1 MFPPL
6 SIFLLSLDTT
16 IYCVIIVPMSLHVDS
31 IPNRKSRPTILIR
44 EAWREGDRIIKKT
57 LCNITHLPPHI
68 IDGIRAMLKGGVV
81 YKDIKEAFPIKRS
94 LPHGHVAAV
103 YGTAKNLGLDLI
115 VHRKRSRVRD
125 IALGA
130 IVTRVLSPAS
140 KLATSRMLSAETA
153 TTSVGSI
160 LGLGEVKGNEVLLM
174 LDWLMKRKP
183 WIEGALAKRHLS
195 ERTMVLYDVTS
206 SYFEGETCS
215 LSAFGHSRDKRRN
228 NKQIVFGLLCS
239 REGCPV
245 AVEVFAGNIGDP
257 MTVGSQIEKIK
268 ERFSIERVALVGDRG
283 MITTARI
290 RASLEP
296 SGLDWI
302 SALKTKDIRNLI
314 TKSNEGEE
322 NPPLD
327 LDNVEE
333 DKVGE
338 VRSDLYPGERLMVC
352 LNPRLREER
361 RRKREELL
369 LATERI
375 LEEIQRLVR
384 NGSLSGVEK
393 INRRVGREANRK
405 KVEKHFD
412 IAVTDSDISWERKE
426 EKIRAEAAL
435 DGIYIVRT
443 SLGDADIGADDA
455 VYAYK
460 SLSTVERAFRSIKT
474 TSLRVRP
481 IYVYSENHVRGHVF
495 LCMLAY
501 YLEWHLRK
509 SLSPLM
515 FEDDDREGEKG
526 RRSSPVE
533 RAEVSESA
541 KRKHR
546 TKKTEE
552 GFSVHSLS
560 TLLEDLGT
568 LSLNEVTPPGSPE
581 HRLHICAEST
591 VLQQR
596 AFELLDVE
604 PGRFVP
610 STATG

>member
-1 MFPPL
+1 
-6 SIFLLSLDTT
+6 
-16 IYCVIIVPMSLHVDS
+16 MSYHVDV
-31 IPNRKSRPTILIR
+31 IPNRKSPPAILFR
-44 EAWREGDRIIKKT
+44 RAWREGKKIRRET
-57 LCNITHLPPHI
+57 IANLTGMPAYI

-81 YKDIKEAFPIKRS
+81 YRDIKEAFPIKRS

-103 YGTAKNLGLDLI
+103 YGTAKNLGLDLML
-115 VHRKRSRVRD
+115 HRKSSRVRD

-140 KLATSRMLSAETA
+140 KLATSRMLSVETA
-153 TTSVGSI
+153 TTSIGYI
-160 LGLGEVKGNEVLLM
+160 LGLGEVRGNEVLSM

-183 WIEGALAKRHLS
+183 WIEKVLARRHLS

-215 LSAFGHSRDKRRN
+215 LSAFGYSRDKRGN
-228 NKQIVFGLLCS
+228 NRQIVFGLLCS
-239 REGCPV
+239 KDGCPV
-245 AVEVFAGNIGDP
+245 AVEVFPGNTGDP
-257 MTVGSQIEKIK
+257 MTVGAQIEKIK

-290 RASLEP
+290 RKELEP
-296 SGLDWI
+296 LGLDWI
-302 SALKTKDIRNLI
+302 SALKTSDIRNLL
-314 TKSNEGEE
+314 KKPKKGGS
-322 NPPLD
+322 PPLNLED
-327 LDNVEE
+327 VEK

-338 VRSDLYPGERLMVC
+338 IKSDLYPGERLMVC

-369 LATERI
+369 SAPEGV
-375 LEEIQRLVR
+375 LEEIERLVS
-384 NGSLSGVEK
+384 NGSLKGAQE

-405 KVEKHFD
+405 KVEKHFS
-412 IAVTDSDISWERKE
+412 IAVTDSDISWERNKK
-426 EKIRAEAAL
+426 KIRAEAAL

-443 SLGDADIGADDA
+443 SLGEGDIGADDA

-460 SLSTVERAFRSIKT
+460 SLSRVERAFRSIKT

-481 IYVYSENHVRGHVF
+481 IYVYSDNHVRGHVF

-501 YLEWHLRK
+501 YVEWHLRR
-509 SLSPLM
+509 SLSPVM
-515 FEDDDREGEKG
+515 FEDDDREGAKG
-526 RRSSPVE
+526 KRNTPVE
-533 RAEVSESA
+533 QAEVSESA
-541 KRKHR
+541 KRKYR

-552 GFSVHSLS
+552 GFSVHSFR
-560 TLLEDLGT
+560 TLMEDLGT

-581 HRLHICAEST
+581 HRLHICAEPT
-591 VLQQR
+591 ALQQR

-610 STATG
+610 STGTG

>member
-1 MFPPL
+1 
-6 SIFLLSLDTT
+6 
-16 IYCVIIVPMSLHVDS
+16 MSLHVDT
-31 IPNRKSRPTILIR
+31 IPNRKSRPTILLR
-44 EAWREGDRIIKKT
+44 KAWREGDRVIKKT
-57 LCNITHLPPHI
+57 LCNLTHLPPHI

-81 YKDIKEAFPIKRS
+81 YRDIKEAFPIKRS

-103 YGTAKNLGLDLI
+103 YGTAKNIGLDGILQ
-115 VHRKRSRVRD
+115 RKSSRERD
-125 IALGA
+125 IAIGA

-153 TTSVGSI
+153 TTSVGCI
-160 LGLGEVKGNEVLLM
+160 LGLGEVTGNEVLSM
-174 LDWLMKRKP
+174 LDWLVKRKP
-183 WIEGALAKRHLS
+183 WIEKVLAKRHLS
-195 ERTMVLYDVTS
+195 EGTMVLYDVTS

-215 LSAFGHSRDKRRN
+215 LSAFGHSRDKRKN
-228 NKQIVFGLLCS
+228 NRQIVFGLLCS
-239 REGCPV
+239 KEGCPV
-245 AVEVFAGNIGDP
+245 AVEVFTGNTADP
-257 MTVGSQIEKIK
+257 MTVGAQIEKIK
-268 ERFSIERVALVGDRG
+268 ERFSVDRVALVGDRG

-290 RASLEP
+290 RAEFEP
-296 SGLDWI
+296 LGIDWI
-302 SALKTKDIRNLI
+302 SALKTRDIRNLL
-314 TKSNEGEE
+314 KKPKEG
-322 NPPLD
+322 NAPLN
-327 LDNVEE
+327 LDDVGE

-338 VRSDLYPGERLMVC
+338 IRSDLYPGERLMVC

-361 RRKREELL
+361 RQKREDLL
-369 LATERI
+369 LATESI
-375 LEEIQRLVR
+375 LEEIKRLVS
-384 NGSLSGVEK
+384 NGSLRGAQE

-405 KVEKHFD
+405 KVEKHFS
-412 IAVTDSDISWERKE
+412 IAVTDSDISWERNE
-426 EKIRAEAAL
+426 EKISKEAAL
-435 DGIYIVRT
+435 VGIYIVRT
-443 SLGDADIGADDA
+443 SLGDIGADEA

-460 SLSTVERAFRSIKT
+460 SLCTVERAFRSMKT

-481 IYVYSENHVRGHVF
+481 IYVYSEDHVRGHVF

-501 YLEWHLRK
+501 YVEWHLRK

-515 FEDDDREGEKG
+515 FEDDDREEK
-526 RRSSPVE
+526 RSSPVE

-552 GFSVHSLS
+552 GFSVHSFG
-560 TLLEDLGT
+560 TLMEDLGT
-568 LSLNEVTPPGSPE
+568 LSLNEITPPGSPE

-610 STATG
+610 STGTG

>member
-1 MFPPL
+1 
-6 SIFLLSLDTT
+6 
-16 IYCVIIVPMSLHVDS
+16 MSLHVDT
-31 IPNRKSRPTILIR
+31 IPNRKSRPAILLR

-57 LCNITHLPPHI
+57 LCNLTHLPPHI
-68 IDGIRAMLKGGVV
+68 VDGIRAMLKGGVV

-103 YGTAKNLGLDLI
+103 YGTAKNLGLDLML
-115 VHRKRSRVRD
+115 HKKRSRERD
-125 IALGA
+125 IAVGA
-130 IVTRVLSPAS
+130 IVTIVLSPAS
-140 KLATSRMLSAETA
+140 KLATSRMLSSETA
-153 TTSVGSI
+153 TTSVGCI
-160 LGLGEVKGNEVLLM
+160 LGLGEVTGNEVLSV

-183 WIEGALAKRHLS
+183 WIEKVLAKRHLS

-215 LSAFGHSRDKRRN
+215 VSAFGHSRDKRGN

-239 REGCPV
+239 KYGCPV
-245 AVEVFAGNIGDP
+245 AVEVFPGNTADP
-257 MTVGSQIEKIK
+257 MTVGAQIEKIK
-268 ERFSIERVALVGDRG
+268 ERFSIRRVALVGDRG

-290 RASLEP
+290 RKELEP
-296 SGLDWI
+296 GGIDWI
-302 SALKTKDIRNLI
+302 SALKTTDIRNLL
-314 TKSNEGEE
+314 KKPKEG
-322 NPPLD
+322 NPPLN
-327 LDNVEE
+327 LEYVEE

-338 VRSDLYPGERLMVC
+338 IRSDLYPGERLMVC

-361 RRKREELL
+361 RQKREDLL
-369 LATERI
+369 LATESI
-375 LEEIQRLVR
+375 LEEIKRLVR
-384 NGSLSGVEK
+384 NGSLAGAQE
-393 INRRVGREANRK
+393 INRRVGREANRE

-412 IAVTDSDISWERKE
+412 ITVTDSDISWERKE
-426 EKIRAEAAL
+426 GKISKEAAL
-435 DGIYIVRT
+435 DGVYIVRT
-443 SLGDADIGADDA
+443 SLGEGDIGADEA

-460 SLSTVERAFRSIKT
+460 SLSMVERAFRSMKT
-474 TSLRVRP
+474 TSLQVRP
-481 IYVYSENHVRGHVF
+481 MYVYSEGHVRGYVF

-501 YLEWHLRK
+501 YVEWHLRR

-515 FEDDDREGEKG
+515 FEDDYREEK
-526 RRSSPVE
+526 RSSPVE
-533 RAEVSESA
+533 QAEVSESA
-541 KRKHR
+541 KRKYR

-552 GFSVHSLS
+552 RFSVHSLR
-560 TLLEDLGT
+560 TLMEDLGT

-591 VLQQR
+591 ALQQR